1 MLLLK
6 IQRSLVLA
14 VLTAASLCM
23 CVTAGGLL
31 GFLLGYL
38 CLGMTVHEAMIAGI
52 IGVMGGF
59 VGTPVCVALLRE
71 RCQKVAPSDAQGQDG
86 FLGPAS
92 QPSTSAKT
100 DPASDVAGESA
111 GNRFRLRRLL
121 ARIGWLL
128 LLPTLPAAIYEWY
141 VWAELQSNGQPVQ
154 AEITSLGSSSSWR
167 TAYHV
172 SYEFR
177 LPNGEAFHRT
187 QEVSKEFQAGLRLR
201 GQLPVLY
208 LSTKPSVSRLAEED
222 THRIV
227 LSRMAGT
234 WLAVYLLILGAFL
247 VSRKKPAKVLK

>member
-1 MLLLK
+1 MFLLK
-6 IQRSLVLA
+6 IQRSFVLA
-14 VLTAASLCM
+14 VLTAGSLCM

-38 CLGMTVHEAMIAGI
+38 CLGMTVHEAMIAGV

-71 RCQKVAPSDAQGQDG
+71 RWQKVAPSDAQGQDG

-92 QPSTSAKT
+92 QPSTSGTT
-100 DPASDVAGESA
+100 DPASESA
-111 GNRFRLRRLL
+111 GNSFRLRRLL

-128 LLPTLPAAIYEWY
+128 LLPTLPAAIHEWY
-141 VWAELQSNGQPVQ
+141 VWAELRSKQPVQ
-154 AEITSLGSSSSWR
+154 AEITTLGSSSSWR

-172 SYEFR
+172 SYEFQ

-187 QEVSKEFQAGLRLR
+187 QEVSKEFQAGSRLG

-208 LSTKPSVSRLAEED
+208 LPTKPSVSRLAEEN
-222 THRIV
+222 THRMV

-247 VSRKKPAKVLK
+247 VSRKKPATVLK

>member
-38 CLGMTVHEAMIAGI
+38 CLGMTAHEALIAGV
-52 IGVMGGF
+52 IGVMGGI
-59 VGTPVCVALLRE
+59 VGTPLCVALLRE
-71 RCQKVAPSDAQGQDG
+71 RWQKAAPSDAQGQDEFPG
-86 FLGPAS
+86 VAS
-92 QPSTSAKT
+92 QPSTSG
-100 DPASDVAGESA
+100 PADTASVAA
-111 GNRFRLRRLL
+111 GNSFRLRRLL

-141 VWAELQSNGQPVQ
+141 VWAELQSNGRPVQ
-154 AEITSLGSSSSWR
+154 AEITSLGSSSSFR

-172 SYEFR
+172 SYEFQ

-187 QEVSKEFQAGLRLR
+187 QEVSKEFQAGLRLG

-208 LSTKPSVSRLAEED
+208 LPTKPSVSRLAEED
-222 THRIV
+222 THRMV

-247 VSRKKPAKVLK
+247 VSRNKPAKVLE